1 MLSAVTLSRSPPR
14 ADTTMMPTSERS
26 RIWRHSSNPS
36 ASGSIRS
43 SSTMSGSSVSS
54 SLSTRMPSWETTV
67 SNPRTARLDRIR
79 STMFGSSSTTRTRV
93 LAVASGIVLLFGVGP
108 ARDQGQRSG
117 TGVGGI
123 LLGVGRQIY
132 PELGALV
139 QPLQLD
145 PAVVGVD
152 DALRDGQ
159 AQPGPAGPGPAAA
172 AGFERCGGQLVG
184 DAGAVVA
191 DADHHLGPGRLGR
204 DPDPGAGRVVT
215 DRVVDQ
221 VDEDLFQPIVVGPD
235 HRQVRVTLNGD
246 RGPAGG
252 GQGGPR

>member
-108 ARDQGQRSG
+108 ARDQGQRPG
-117 TGVGGI
+117 TGVRGV
-123 LLGVGRQIY
+123 LLGVGRQIDL
-132 PELGALV
+132 ELGALV
-139 QPLQLD
+139 ESPQLD
-145 PAVVGVD
+145 PAVVGID
-152 DALRDGQ
+152 DALGDGQ
-159 AQPGPAGPGPAAA
+159 AEPGSTGPGPPA
-172 AGFERCGGQLVG
+172 AGRLERRGGQLVG
-184 DAGAVVA
+184 DSGAVVPH
-191 DADHHLGPGRLGR
+191 ADHHLRAGRLGG
-204 DPDPGAGRVVT
+204 DPDPGTGRVVA

-221 VDEDLFQPIVVGPD
+221 VDEDLFQPVVIGPD
-235 HRQVRVTLNGD
+235 HR
-246 RGPAGG
+246 
-252 GQGGPR
+252 